1 MRKTLIYGYGN
12 PGRQDDALGVL
23 CATEIEKWAER
34 ENLDWLKVECSYQLN
49 VEDAATISEFDQVI
63 FVDASLEELDTLKMT
78 EVLPNEAKIEFSM
91 HALSPAYVLYLCRQI
106 FNCSPKTYLLHIKGH
121 EWDFV
126 EGLSENAK
134 SNLAL
139 AVNKIKQQLIATV

>member
-1 MRKTLIYGYGN
+1 MKKTLIYGYGN

-63 FVDASLEELDTLKMT
+63 FVDASLEELDDLVMT
-78 EVLPNEAKIEFSM
+78 EVLPNNAKIEFSM

-106 FNCSPKTYLLHIKGH
+106 FNYSPKTYLMHIKGH
-121 EWDFV
+121 EWDFE

-139 AVNKIKQQLIATV
+139 AVNKIKQQLIATA